1 MPSSHQQQET
11 PAALEGVIVAELG
24 ARIGASVCASLLA
37 QLGAKVIA
45 IEAPS
50 DRPDFDKSGHRSQL
64 CAGKLSFAPDLN
76 SEADRALLRDILSRS
91 DIVLTSSDIDRTEV
105 QKQLPAR
112 PARQIVCDITA
123 FGDSGTFSGSAC
135 SDTEV
140 QALVGIMHTTGNHD
154 GPPTPIALP
163 VVEYLTGMHAAGAI
177 LCGLHAVQQNQPGQH
192 IDMALYDTGFAAMS
206 SFLARSFASKEPVP
220 TERIGNRHSL
230 SAPWNVYRASDGW
243 VQICTGSDLQ
253 WRRLCALMGCLELA
267 DDARYESSA
276 GRVANVEEVDAIVQ
290 GWMQKHSVTQ
300 CVDALSAANIPGGQI
315 AVIDGHPREANL
327 AHRNMIIDSL
337 PEHES
342 TGPVFYLPGSPLKM
356 SISPGLALRWVPA
369 LDADRISI
377 KALVAQ
383 LPAVLSTPSASPA
396 PPLAGV
402 RVIEI
407 GHYTTAPVAARYL
420 ASLGADVVKIEPP
433 EGEASREWPPL
444 RNGQSLFYTLSN
456 SDKRCITL
464 DLTTVEGQGCLRSL
478 LETAD
483 VLIENLKP
491 GTLTKRGF
499 SADQI
504 AQINP
509 RLIYCAI
516 SGFGSDSLYSGRPA
530 FDTVV
535 QAMSGLMDLIKTGD
549 TPLKTGISIADLMGA
564 SMSVVAVLAALVF
577 RKRAAQGQSID
588 LSMQDILSWSTQI
601 AWNDRTTNNSQWMVV
616 RRTEGYALT
625 RGGRTVEI
633 KTPAEAL
640 LAEQTM
646 ARQLWFE
653 LSDIRGT
660 WPTLATPLRL
670 LGTPCMVK
678 GVAPQLGA
686 HNPEIIDA
694 GIDRSDRTLKKASR
708 AQLA

>member
-1 MPSSHQQQET
+1 MPASHQQQET

-45 IEAPS
+45 IEVPS
-50 DRPDFDKSGHRSQL
+50 DPPDFDKSGHRNQL
-64 CAGKLSFAPDLN
+64 CAGKLSFAPDLQR
-76 SEADRALLRDILSRS
+76 EADRTLLRDILSRS
-91 DIVLTSSDIDRTEV
+91 DIVLTSSDIDLTEV
-105 QKQLPAR
+105 RKQLPAR
-112 PARQIVCDITA
+112 SARQIFCDITA
-123 FGDSGTFSGSAC
+123 FGDSGALAGSPW

-140 QALVGIMHTTGNHD
+140 QALVGIMHTTGSHD
-154 GPPTPIALP
+154 GPPTPITLP
-163 VVEYLTGMHAAGAI
+163 VIEYLTGMHAAGAV
-177 LCGLHAVQQNQPGQH
+177 LCALHAVQQSQPGQH

-206 SFLARSFASKEPVP
+206 SFLARNLASKEPVA

-243 VQICTGSDLQ
+243 IQICTGSDLQ
-253 WRRLCALMGCLELA
+253 WRRLCALMERLELA
-267 DDARYESSA
+267 DDARYGSSA

-290 GWMQKHSVTQ
+290 DWMQKHSVRQ
-300 CVDALSAANIPGGQI
+300 CVAALSAANIPGGQI
-315 AVIDGHPREANL
+315 AVIDGYPREANL
-327 AHRNMIIDSL
+327 AHRNMVINSL
-337 PEHES
+337 PEQE
-342 TGPVFYLPGSPLKM
+342 GPGPAFYLPGSPLKM
-356 SISPGLALRWVPA
+356 SISPGLALRRVPA
-369 LDADRISI
+369 PDADRNSI
-377 KALVAQ
+377 KALVARS
-383 LPAVLSTPSASPA
+383 PAAGPIPSVSPA
-396 PPLAGV
+396 PPLGGL

-420 ASLGADVVKIEPP
+420 ASLGADVIKIEPP
-433 EGEASREWPPL
+433 EGEASRAWPPL

-456 SDKRCITL
+456 SDKRCVTL
-464 DLTTVEGQGCLRSL
+464 DLTAAEGQACLRSL

-499 SADQI
+499 SPDQI
-504 AQINP
+504 ARINP

-577 RKRAAQGQSID
+577 RNRTGQGQSID

-601 AWNDRTTNNSQWMVV
+601 AWNDRMTDNSQWSVV
-616 RRTEGYALT
+616 RRTGGFALT
-625 RGGRTVEI
+625 GSGRAVEI
-633 KTPAEAL
+633 NTPAEAL
-640 LAEQTM
+640 LAEQTT

-653 LSDIRGT
+653 LSDFRGT
-660 WPTLATPLRL
+660 WPALATPLRL
-670 LGTPCMVK
+670 SGTPCTVK

-686 HNPEIIDA
+686 HNQEIVDA
-694 GIDRSDRTLKKASR
+694 YRDRGRLALKQASR
-708 AQLA
+708 GELA